1 MAQNI
6 LRNIYLDIY
15 NAPRQS
21 AKTLDDKIKQYRQR
35 LGHGSIKKKGIVL
48 VDPVNLM
55 PINAV
60 PSKKTEGHYK
70 IFNKMAES
78 VPKAKYLDLFKP
90 KISPKKAGVPKE
102 NKAKKLIPCPE
113 GKERNPKTGR
123 CKKILVK
130 K

>member
-21 AKTLDDKIKQYRQR
+21 AKTLDEKIKQYRQR

-90 KISPKKAGVPKE
+90 KKAVVPKE

-123 CKKILVK
+123 CKKIVLK